1 MPQPRRRPM
10 ASTEARA
17 FVGLGGNL
25 GDPQAHIEH
34 ALQALDML
42 PSTRLVRRSRLYRS
56 APWGITEQ
64 PPFVNAVAELAT
76 TLAPRDLLD
85 ALLAIERANGR
96 ERDGSRWGPRTLDLD
111 LLTYADLQLDE
122 PGLVLPHP
130 HISAR
135 AFVLVPLAEL
145 DPDMLIPDG
154 GRVHELLACVDAR
167 DCVAIAVVEPDGR
180 GGE

>member
-1 MPQPRRRPM
+1 M

-17 FVGLGGNL
+17 FVGLGSNL
-25 GDPQAHIEH
+25 GDPQACIE
-34 ALQALDML
+34 QALLALDAL

-56 APWGITEQ
+56 APWGITDQ
-64 PPFVNAVAELAT
+64 PAFVNAVAELT
-76 TLAPRDLLD
+76 TALTPRELLD

-96 ERDGSRWGPRTLDLD
+96 ERNGPRWGPRTLDLD

-122 PGLVLPHP
+122 PGLALPHP
-130 HISAR
+130 HISSR

-145 DPDMLIPDG
+145 DPDLLLPG
-154 GRVHELLACVDAR
+154 SGRIHELVAQVDAR
-167 DCVAIAVVEPDGR
+167 DCLAITVVEPDGR